1 MYGMITNM
9 WLVKSKGCNCKLFLH
24 SKNFLSKFFHHI
36 KKVSSKTIDNVSYE
50 NSSFILYQII
60 GFILLV
66 ATIDNFLRYN
76 SFFAVTKYS
85 NYKCQSIFLST
96 WNRCTNLS
104 ELIFKSRRMRKRL
117 RIDDGCSCSMH
128 EKAVSERKIGCCF
141 VNIFQY
147 DCEHRWSI
155 KTRICKYDG
164 TKILVSWKV

>member
-1 MYGMITNM
+1 M
-9 WLVKSKGCNCKLFLH
+9 WLVKSKGCSCKLFLH

-36 KKVSSKTIDNVSYE
+36 KKVSSKTIDNVSYQ
-50 NSSFILYQII
+50 NSSFIHSSETNTQT
-60 GFILLV
+60 F
-66 ATIDNFLRYN
+66 
-76 SFFAVTKYS
+76 
-85 NYKCQSIFLST
+85 KCQSIFLST

>member
-9 WLVKSKGCNCKLFLH
+9 WLVKLKGCSCKLFYTRRISSLIFFIISKKYHQKQLITFRTRTALLFLFNH
-24 SKNFLSKFFHHI
+24 SMFTL
-36 KKVSSKTIDNVSYE
+36 
-50 NSSFILYQII
+50 NSSEKNTEIF
-60 GFILLV
+60 
-66 ATIDNFLRYN
+66 
-76 SFFAVTKYS
+76 
-85 NYKCQSIFLST
+85 KCQSIFLST

>member
-9 WLVKSKGCNCKLFLH
+9 WLVKLKGCSCKQFYTRRISSLIF
-24 SKNFLSKFFHHI
+24 SSYQ
-36 KKVSSKTIDNVSYE
+36 KVSSKQLISFGTRIALLFISNIRMLTL
-50 NSSFILYQII
+50 SSSETNTQTF
-60 GFILLV
+60 
-66 ATIDNFLRYN
+66 
-76 SFFAVTKYS
+76 
-85 NYKCQSIFLST
+85 KCQSIFLST

-164 TKILVSWKV
+164 TKIFVLRKK

>member
-9 WLVKSKGCNCKLFLH
+9 WLVKSKGCSCKLFLH

-66 ATIDNFLRYN
+66 ASSETNTQIF
-76 SFFAVTKYS
+76 
-85 NYKCQSIFLST
+85 KCQSIFLST

-164 TKILVSWKV
+164 TKILVAWKA